1 MIETGGT
8 PATPRRRWMRVSWK
22 RVVIARGPIVIAIG
36 AIVWFL
42 LPWYWA
48 MGMRSMS
55 PELQIVPVDV
65 PDKSI
70 TKLSPVHV
78 TPPGYTFQVP
88 WDDVVANKDTQSGS
102 SVRFKSGYVVLA
114 MKPASDSGFSSAF
127 RKLPDGKRR
136 ALIRVFSEEEVRSG
150 YQLLA
155 DTLQA
160 TPDQIR
166 WWARTRN
173 VKVSILFGLKF
184 TEMIDS
190 KAVFRV
196 GNSDLKGFEFVDS
209 LIAPRM
215 VKLKLFD
222 KTDQSYEIFV
232 ARAESGQ
239 PIAQADINAI
249 VASMRPIPQG

>member
-8 PATPRRRWMRVSWK
+8 PATPRRGWMRVSWK
-22 RVVIARGPIVIAIG
+22 RVVIALASIVIVIG

-42 LPWYWA
+42 APWYWA
-48 MGMRSMS
+48 MSMRAMS

-70 TKLSPVHV
+70 TKLSPVHA

-114 MKPASDSGFSSAF
+114 MKPASDSGFASAF
-127 RKLPDGKRR
+127 RKLPDGKRQ
-136 ALIRVFSEEEVRSG
+136 ALIRVFSEEEVRSD

-155 DTLQA
+155 DTLQT

-166 WWARTRN
+166 WWARTHN
-173 VKVSILFGLKF
+173 VKVSIFFGLKF
-184 TEMIDS
+184 TEISNS

-196 GNSDLKGFEFVDS
+196 GNSDLRGFEFVDS
-209 LIAPRM
+209 VTAPRM

-222 KTDQSYEIFV
+222 KTDQLYEILV
-232 ARAESGQ
+232 ARTETG
-239 PIAQADINAI
+239 PPMPQADINAI
-249 VASMRPIPQG
+249 IASLRPISHR